1 MKDYARTMIFL
12 RCLTGSALTGKGRM
26 TMPDREKVVK
36 GLECCTRG
44 NSCISDCPYFKEVPM
59 TDGRCITAAQADAL
73 ALLKGQENEENR
85 ILKIVWDVLH
95 STVSV
100 DTEAD
105 QDYVYELIRN
115 QVRPM
120 Y

>member
-1 MKDYARTMIFL
+1 MDD
-12 RCLTGSALTGKGRM
+12 S
-26 TMPDREKVVK
+26 EKVIK
-36 GLECCTRG
+36 GLELCEIGSGDRCYETE
-44 NSCISDCPYFKEVPM
+44 CPYYEQGCTESLKNDILE
-59 TDGRCITAAQADAL
+59 
-73 ALLKGQENEENR
+73 LLKGQDSEESR